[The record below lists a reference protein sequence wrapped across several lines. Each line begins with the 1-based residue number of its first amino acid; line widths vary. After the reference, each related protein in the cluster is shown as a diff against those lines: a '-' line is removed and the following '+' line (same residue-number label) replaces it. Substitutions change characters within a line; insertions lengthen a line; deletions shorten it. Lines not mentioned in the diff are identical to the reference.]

1 MLKIKPLN
9 GLYPARHLVHQVA
22 SVPYDVVDRQE
33 ASELAAD
40 SPYSLLHVE
49 RAEIDLPETTDPYA
63 DAVYEKA
70 AANLAKFRDD
80 GVLLL
85 EEQPVYYVYSQKMG
99 SHEQTG
105 VAVACHIEDYEN
117 DLIKK
122 HEKTRR
128 EKEDDR
134 TRLIHELNA
143 NTSPVFLTYKDDN
156 SIDELVT
163 RTMLNE
169 PYADFVAADGVEHRV
184 WKVAEI
190 DPMRDALSKL
200 AEAYVADG
208 HHRTASAVRVGKER
222 RENNPNHT
230 GDEPY
235 NWFLCVLFPAS
246 QLKILPYNRV
256 VADLKGHSADEILQ
270 LVAERFEVTR
280 DAAPHPEAP
289 GDIRMYLEGKWYQ
302 LKWSPDPTASPA
314 DQLDVAGLQDHL
326 LAPLLGVDDPRTSQR
341 IQFIGGIRGIEELE
355 MLVNSGKGEVA
366 FSMYPTTVE
375 QLMAIADAGQIM
387 PPKSTWFEPK
397 LRSGLF
403 IHLIE

>member
-1 MLKIKPLN
+1 MLKIKPLK

-22 SVPYDVVDRQE
+22 SVPYDVVDCKE
-33 ASELAAD
+33 ARELAAD
-40 SPYSLLHVE
+40 SPYSLLRVE
-49 RAEIDLPETTDPYA
+49 RAELELPDGTDPYA
-63 DAVYEKA
+63 DKVYAQA

-85 EEQPVYYVYSQKMG
+85 EEQPVFYVYSQKMG
-99 SHEQTG
+99 NHEQVG
-105 VAVACHIEDYEN
+105 IAVACHIEDYEN

-143 NTSPVFLTYKDDN
+143 NTSPVFLTYKDQPTIND
-156 SIDELVT
+156 LVENIM
-163 RTMLNE
+163 RGE
-169 PYADFVAADGVEHRV
+169 PYADFVAADGVEHKV
-184 WKVAEI
+184 WKITDTE
-190 DPMRDALSKL
+190 PLSASL
-200 AEAYVADG
+200 AGLNEAYVADG

-222 RENNPNHT
+222 RDKNTAHT
-230 GDEPY
+230 GNEPY
-235 NWFLCVLFPAS
+235 NWFLCVLFPDS
-246 QLKILPYNRV
+246 QLQILPYNRLV
-256 VADLKGHSADEILQ
+256 TDLNGHSALEFIDAIREHF
-270 LVAERFEVTR
+270 VVTPN
-280 DAAPHPEAP
+280 AAPHPQAP
-289 GDIRMYLEGKWYQ
+289 GDIRMYLENTWYQ
-302 LKWSPDPTASPA
+302 LEWTPAPDLAPA

-326 LAPLLGVDDPRTSQR
+326 LAPLLGVEDPRTSQR

-355 MLVNSGKGEVA
+355 KLVNTGTGAVA